1 MKHGMSNLKT
11 ERKRFDLYPD
21 RFRISRILSGYSVFT
36 NLVYTVFTTMCV
48 AMAMNFL
55 NLLSECGLVSCDYK
69 LHYYVCGCE
78 LVCEVVN
85 YYHSLQLFVLLSFVY
100 CFYVLMSGLLD
111 YWVSYGS
118 VVSVLTFRRPFVFD
132 TYLFELFRF

>member
-1 MKHGMSNLKT
+1 MVVAMNL
-11 ERKRFDLYPD
+11 LN
-21 RFRISRILSGYSVFT
+21 ILSEY
-36 NLVYTVFTTMCV
+36 
-48 AMAMNFL
+48 
-55 NLLSECGLVSCDYK
+55 GLVSCDCIV
-69 LHYYVCGCE
+69 YYYMCRCE

-85 YYHSLQLFVLLSFVY
+85 YYYGLQLLVLLSFVY